1 MYKMANLII
10 NGSFETGAFPPWLA
24 NHAFVTNQF
33 AHTGSFSAELEVGD
47 HPYIL
52 QTFAVNAGDTL
63 NVSLFLA
70 KNGIGFID
78 DVLIQVVFYDVNFT
92 FLSVGL
98 AVTVLGSS
106 IPNASQSWENVQA
119 DTTMAPIGTTQA
131 MLLIASQKQNN
142 TRDLLVDDVSVNI
155 AGQTGSTG
163 PTGP

>member
-1 MYKMANLII
+1 MVR
-10 NGSFETGAFPPWLA
+10 FPPWLA
-24 NHAFVTNQF
+24 DHAFVTNQF

-52 QTFAVNAGDTL
+52 QTFGVNVGKAL

-70 KNGIGFID
+70 KVGAGFID

-106 IPNASQSWENVQA
+106 IPTASLSWENVQA
-119 DTTMAPIGTTQA
+119 NITMALIGMAQA
-131 MLLIASQKQNN
+131 MLLIASQKQHN

-163 PTGP
+163 PTGTRRK